1 MIAFSCALYNIIT
14 GRHFVK
20 YWVPG
25 GGDFHLLFIP
35 WEDRVC
41 KVCQSGEVD
50 TKHHLLTSCEAY
62 SSFRENFLNY
72 MECDPTNEA
81 DINEHSLP
89 VEIMKSTDNAWNRDK
104 IIEIISLC
112 LEKITKCLEAMN
124 VNSQ

>member
-1 MIAFSCALYNIIT
+1 
-14 GRHFVK
+14 
-20 YWVPG
+20 
-25 GGDFHLLFIP
+25 
-35 WEDRVC
+35 
-41 KVCQSGEVD
+41 
-50 TKHHLLTSCEAY
+50 
-62 SSFRENFLNY
+62 